1 VRDEVVP
8 VSDVLPLPTL
18 LSQAVVAFTIEADN
32 EFERVMPHRTT
43 SHGSTAEKHHG
54 TWLVSLAM
62 WFNCLRYVDETPM
75 PVRELEL
82 RAGMPTNVDGMR
94 RWAYVT
100 VESAPDDHR
109 AKPPQGDLLMRI
121 TRLGHKAQ
129 QLWKPLPGLVET
141 RWRERFGATKIDR
154 LREATAAIVRQLDDD
169 LPDYLPIMTNGLFTK
184 ISRREPTV
192 VDVTEQ
198 PLIVLLAK
206 VLLAFALEYDE
217 KSDVSLAIAANVL
230 RVLDADGVPTRDLP
244 RQTGVSKQAISM
256 ALGILTKRA
265 LAVEGP
271 RPDSRTR
278 LAHLTA
284 EGLRAK
290 DAYRQRLAAIED
302 DWQTRF
308 GAEVETLRT
317 ALAALEGPPLPEPDP
332 TGWRAAVRKPDTLP
346 HYPMVLHRGGY
357 PDGA

>member
-1 VRDEVVP
+1 

-43 SHGSTAEKHHG
+43 SHGSTADKQHG

-62 WFNCLRYVDETPM
+62 WFNCLRYVGETPM

-94 RWAYVT
+94 RWAYVK

-109 AKPPQGDLLMRI
+109 AKPPQGDLLMRV
-121 TRLGHKAQ
+121 TRLGRKAQ
-129 QLWKPLPGLVET
+129 QLWEPLPGLVET
-141 RWRERFGATKIDR
+141 RWRERFGATTIDR
-154 LREATAAIVRQLDDD
+154 LREATAAIASQLDDD
-169 LPDYLPIMTNGLFTK
+169 LPDYLPIITHGLFTK
-184 ISRREPTV
+184 ISRREHNSG
-192 VDVTEQ
+192 DVGGQ

-206 VLLAFALEYDE
+206 VLLAFGLEYDE
-217 KSDVSLAIAANVL
+217 KSDVSLAIGANVL
-230 RVLDADGVPTRDLP
+230 RVLTADSMPTRDLP
-244 RQTGVSKQAISM
+244 RQAGVSKQAINM

-265 LAVEGP
+265 LAVEESKPG
-271 RPDSRTR
+271 SRTR
-278 LAHLTA
+278 TVRLTA
-284 EGLRAK
+284 EGMRAK
-290 DAYRQRLAAIED
+290 DAYRQRLADIED
-302 DWQTRF
+302 AWSTRF
-308 GAEVETLRT
+308 GADVATLRT

-332 TGWRAAVRKPDTLP
+332 AGWRAAVRTPDTLP